1 MRLNKW
7 THEIPIARVHH
18 LIDIR
23 AQTAVIIN
31 ELKSLKRQKTTHLAG
46 HGFQRLSATNHFST
60 LQHISA
66 HEPLLR
72 SFTKPIVLKHLHY
85 YFSCCSLFFC
95 RCRMYSTSEPHPQR
109 RYIHL
114 PGHAHRVSQ
123 SSQAYPAQVAA
134 DRPPALFTNSL
145 TSHQARPRLSYPP
158 RPRRLFVS
166 LARR

>member
-1 MRLNKW
+1 MIPPKRMRRSTWHHRDPETSCAMRLNKW

-85 YFSCCSLFFC
+85 YFSCCSLFFVDAAC
-95 RCRMYSTSEPHPQR
+95 TVHLNPILSGDT
-109 RYIHL
+109 YIFQDMLTGFRNQAKPIRLKWLLTALQLSL
-114 PGHAHRVSQ
+114 PIV
-123 SSQAYPAQVAA
+123 
-134 DRPPALFTNSL
+134 
-145 TSHQARPRLSYPP
+145 
-158 RPRRLFVS
+158 
-166 LARR
+166 